1 MIFGVVATLIYV
13 LHVVIGGFL
22 WKNYSHLQQP
32 ISDLTATGAPNR
44 TLLLTLTT
52 VYGIMVFLFAISF
65 TFLERKKHNKY
76 FIWGG
81 ICFILMHLISILYG
95 FFPEDLPGSEVTYS
109 GRMHIIIT
117 ILIVPFTI
125 LSPLLIGLGLLKEK
139 EWKSFAIYSMIT
151 SLVIVILGA
160 TSGIFYANKFPYFGI
175 VERLNIGS
183 LQLWTFIFSL
193 NLFLAIQKPEKGTNA

>member
-1 MIFGVVATLIYV
+1 MILGVVATLIYV

-65 TFLERKKHNKY
+65 TFLERKKHSKY

-81 ICFILMHLISILYG
+81 ICFILMHLISIVYG
-95 FFPEDLPGSEVTYS
+95 LFPEDLPGSEVTFS

-139 EWKSFAIYSMIT
+139 EWKSFAIYSIIT

-183 LQLWTFIFSL
+183 LQLWTFIFSIH
-193 NLFLAIQKPEKGTNA
+193 LFLAIQKPEKGTNA